1 MKLNI
6 DCVRDV
12 MLWAEDITTPTQPA
26 IYVDTDTVKTLS
38 AIYLS
43 ESEIPTP
50 NQEQLQLLSKY
61 SNEELVYHLRY
72 CITDGLLAENN
83 ITSADTIIIKDLTPL
98 GHDFIAN
105 VREEENYNSLKS
117 KAKRAGVE
125 SVKALITIGEEVA
138 VSAITK
144 VLTAQG

>member
-1 MKLNI
+1 MK
-6 DCVRDV
+6 
-12 MLWAEDITTPTQPA
+12 PA
-26 IYVDTDTVKTLS
+26 LPVQHTGGHGF
-38 AIYLS
+38 
-43 ESEIPTP
+43 
-50 NQEQLQLLSKY
+50 NLLKKS
-61 SNEELVYHLRY
+61 
-72 CITDGLLAENN
+72 LAENN

-138 VSAITK
+138 ASAITK
-144 VLTAQG
+144 VLTGQG

>member
-72 CITDGLLAENN
+72 CITDA
-83 ITSADTIIIKDLTPL
+83 IIIKDLTPL

-138 VSAITK
+138 ASAITK
-144 VLTAQG
+144 VLTGQG